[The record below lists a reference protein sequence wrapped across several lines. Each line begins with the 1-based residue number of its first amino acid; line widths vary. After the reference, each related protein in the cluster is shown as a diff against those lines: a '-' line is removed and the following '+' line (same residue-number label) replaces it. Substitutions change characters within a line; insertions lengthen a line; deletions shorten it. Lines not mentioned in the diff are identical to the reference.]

1 MQQAEAD
8 FDPLPFDVSA
18 ARALARVAASLRRAG
33 RKPTARAYDAMIAA
47 VAIGKRSATGAGLRR
62 RGVEALGTEGERDSA
77 QAAVRVEVAQLSGH
91 VPNAIAAGQRRQRQ
105 RCQHT

>member
-1 MQQAEAD
+1 MSSPCHILTKYRNSGPDRPATALS
-8 FDPLPFDVSA
+8 LPNSTRELFGPTCESSA
-18 ARALARVAASLRRAG
+18 VEF
-33 RKPTARAYDAMIAA
+33 
-47 VAIGKRSATGAGLRR
+47 GKRSATGERLRR
-62 RGVEALGTEGERDSA
+62 GGVEALGTEGERDSA